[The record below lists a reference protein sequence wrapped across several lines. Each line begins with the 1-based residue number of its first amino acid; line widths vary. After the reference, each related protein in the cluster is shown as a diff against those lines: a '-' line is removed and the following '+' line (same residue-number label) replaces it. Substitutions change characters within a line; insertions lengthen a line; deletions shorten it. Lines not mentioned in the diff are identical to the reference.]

1 MNSAH
6 GPTSKSLTVQLNKPM
21 YNKLNRWSV
30 ALLSLAAGI
39 ALSGCVAA
47 IGNDTGR
54 RPAGG
59 ATVGQ
64 ELIDLQKA
72 KDSGAINDAEF
83 EAQRARILGHK

>member
-1 MNSAH
+1 MNSACFQ
-6 GPTSKSLTVQLNKPM
+6 TSKSLTVQFNKPM
-21 YNKLNRWSV
+21 CNKLNRWSV
-30 ALLSLAAGI
+30 ALLSLVAGI

-54 RPAGG
+54 RANGG

-72 KDSGAINDAEF
+72 KDTGAISDAEF
-83 EAQRARILGHK
+83 QAQRARILGHK